1 MRCVMCEEVS
11 GEMSEEV
18 SGEIS
23 EKVSGE
29 IRDMCEEVRCVRK

>member
-29 IRDMCEEVRCVRK
+29 ISDMCEEVRCVRK